1 MPEGPILYKAN
12 CRYVGSVPVKM
23 STGIDLARASFGRV
37 EELHAAAKS
46 VKIWVTPHGVT
57 MDSAKEGETLKEVDI
72 NNVSF
77 VATKTG
83 DNSTFCFF
91 EVDDPRHLK
100 SCHVL
105 TLGKGNADPFGD
117 AVDEAIE
124 LREQMDAEQFT
135 RQGSFADNGGIS
147 RTASVQYAQGG
158 GGGSKK
164 FGRKSSVKYMGKNDG
179 KMGDIAEGGDSGELR
194 NSYEGTFYG
203 KMSVE
208 KSTGDET
215 ADEAQ
220 RLILKSPTPLPGVL
234 RLYDNVIELYNQ
246 VDDLA
251 YHHSAITNCTFAK
264 YYPSLD
270 VFVYILK
277 DNSADTLEAWV
288 IGVPAQVEGQK
299 SIRREIDELVEAHTA
314 KNEKAKKASKKG
326 DKGAK
331 SGKKKKKKAAKKSS
345 VKTSN
350 FDCFEGALLGSV
362 TVGQGQNQTTCTKCV
377 QILAEHNAEPDGIFL
392 QLEVHGIRMYE
403 ALTHDPW
410 GSYPKKQIIYCTVA
424 GPKKDHVCFTTS
436 DVHLGTKTCN
446 VLRCTNAPRANQMFA
461 ALKKFGVNTEEVE
474 GAANDPAQSKAEEF
488 GGFEEE
494 MEDPF
499 TGEGERIEA
508 PGNLFKRQ
516 IRRGTLKAVKAV
528 GAGQF
533 GEVYL
538 AKMTN
543 AEEGTVIDCA
553 VKMLKDV
560 KSQSD
565 RDEFVHEAEV
575 MLETAHVN
583 VMGMLGVAVQQ
594 KPWLMVLDF
603 MRYGDLQALV
613 KAAPPKGI
621 IITHQEMLTLSAG
634 ICNGMKYMESIGF
647 AHCDL
652 AARNILVAD
661 ENVVKV
667 ADFGLTR
674 RLRHRPRWVGPKM
687 MKIPIRWSAV
697 EILDGREFSLKS
709 DVWAFG
715 ITVWEVFS
723 YGLTP
728 YPTLRNAEVHRT
740 LIAGGRIGMPPAMNK
755 KVFEV
760 VKACFKKS
768 PDARPTFKELSD
780 SFAIFMR
787 EGAMDA
793 PVRDIGQTIKDA
805 NPIPGGN
812 QKPTGPAGKGKKTA
826 EEEETYYYSKGR

>member
-1 MPEGPILYKAN
+1 
-12 CRYVGSVPVKM
+12 
-23 STGIDLARASFGRV
+23 
-37 EELHAAAKS
+37 
-46 VKIWVTPHGVT
+46 
-57 MDSAKEGETLKEVDI
+57 
-72 NNVSF
+72 
-77 VATKTG
+77 
-83 DNSTFCFF
+83 
-91 EVDDPRHLK
+91 
-100 SCHVL
+100 
-105 TLGKGNADPFGD
+105 
-117 AVDEAIE
+117 
-124 LREQMDAEQFT
+124 
-135 RQGSFADNGGIS
+135 
-147 RTASVQYAQGG
+147 
-158 GGGSKK
+158 
-164 FGRKSSVKYMGKNDG
+164 MGKNDG
-179 KMGDIAEGGDSGELR
+179 KMGDISEGGDSGELR
-194 NSYEGTFYG
+194 TSYEGTFYG

-220 RLILKSPTPLPGVL
+220 RLILKSPTPLPGLL

-251 YHHSAITNCTFAK
+251 YHHSPITNCTFAK

-277 DNSADTLEAWV
+277 DARADTLEAWV
-288 IGVPAQVEGQK
+288 IGVPAQVDGQK
-299 SIRREIDELVEAHTA
+299 SIRREIDDLIEVHTV
-314 KNEKAKKASKKG
+314 KHNKAKKASQKKA
-326 DKGAK
+326 KGSEGK
-331 SGKKKKKKAAKKSS
+331 GGKGKKKKKKAAKKAS
-345 VKTSN
+345 VKTSS

-362 TVGQGQNQTTCTKCV
+362 SVGHGQNQTAATKCV
-377 QILAEHNAEPDGIFL
+377 QILTEHNAEPDGIFL
-392 QLEVHGIRMYE
+392 QLEKHGIRMYE

-410 GSYPKKQIIYCTVA
+410 GSFPKKQIVYCTVA
-424 GPKKDHVCFTTS
+424 GPKKDHVCYTTHDS
-436 DVHLGTKTCN
+436 HLGIKTCH
-446 VLRCTNAPRANQMFA
+446 VLRCTNAPRANQVFT

-474 GAANDPAQSKAEEF
+474 GATREESKSEEF
-488 GGFEEE
+488 GGFDE
-494 MEDPF
+494 MDDPF
-499 TGEGERIEA
+499 EGVGERIDA

-516 IRRGTLKAVKAV
+516 IRRGTLAAVKAV

-538 AKMTN
+538 AKMKQPDETK
-543 AEEGTVIDCA
+543 IDCA

-613 KAAPPKGI
+613 KAAPPKGVV
-621 IITHQEMLTLSAG
+621 ITHQEMLTLSAG

-697 EILDGREFSLKS
+697 EVLDGREFSLKS
-709 DVWAFG
+709 DVWAFA
-715 ITVWEVFS
+715 ITVWEIFS

-740 LIAGGRIGMPPAMNK
+740 LVAGGRIGMPEAMNK
-755 KVFEV
+755 NVFNTI
-760 VKACFKKS
+760 KTCFKKV
-768 PDARPTFKELSD
+768 PDARPTFADLSS
-780 SFAIFMR
+780 SFAIFLR
-787 EGAMDA
+787 EGAMGA
-793 PVRDIGQTIKDA
+793 AVRDIGKTVKEASPLSGTNTATRQHGARTV
-805 NPIPGGN
+805 
-812 QKPTGPAGKGKKTA
+812 GKQVAK
-826 EEEETYYYSKGR
+826 EEETYYYSKGR